1 MSRKQRAQGLFD
13 YNSNLFVL
21 WPLGVTDQMRNPIAA
36 LGDFI
41 SVNLRERRTTFALAR
56 LELKKEYGGAALG
69 KGWAVIRP
77 ITFISVY
84 WFAVEI
90 GLRGSRTMPGDLPYL
105 VWLVPGIFAWFFVT
119 AVLNTGGKSVRAH
132 SHLVTRMVFPVETI
146 PVFTV
151 LSLFLVHLALMIGV
165 VCIYFFLGYAQD
177 LFVLQ
182 LLYYFFAS
190 FVFGCVTATFI
201 SALTTISKDIV
212 YLMKSIVQML
222 FWLSPNLWPLSNLNG
237 TLRTAVMLNPVA
249 YLVEGY
255 RGALVYDTS
264 FGDQWLYHLYFWGF
278 MTIFSLVTAQVW
290 TRLRPEFA
298 DVL

>member
-1 MSRKQRAQGLFD
+1 M
-13 YNSNLFVL
+13 
-21 WPLGVTDQMRNPIAA
+21 PNPIVA
-36 LGDFI
+36 LGDLI
-41 SVNLRERRTTFALAR
+41 AINIRERKTTAALAR

-90 GLRGSRTMPGDLPYL
+90 GLRGSRSMPGDLPYL
-105 VWLVPGIFAWFFVT
+105 VWLIPGIFAWFFVT

-132 SHLVTRMVFPVETI
+132 AHLVTRMVFPVETI

-151 LSLFLVHLALMIGV
+151 LSLFLVHLALMAGV
-165 VCIYFFLGYAQD
+165 VCIYFVLGYAQD
-177 LFVLQ
+177 FFVLQ
-182 LLYYFFAS
+182 LLYYLFAS
-190 FVFGCVTATFI
+190 FAFGCVAATFV
-201 SALTTISKDIV
+201 SALTTISKDVV

-222 FWLSPNLWPLSNLNG
+222 FWLSPNLWPLSNLHG

-255 RGALVYDTS
+255 RGALVYDSS
-264 FGDQWLYHLYFWGF
+264 FGDHWLYHLYFWGF
-278 MTIFSLVTAQVW
+278 MAVFSLITAQIW
-290 TRLRPEFA
+290 TRLRPEFP